1 MEKMKNILFVI
12 LTITFSGLYAQDI
25 EIPDFIDKSEI
36 ENFDCKCLEKE
47 VKYSKEDQKYIDVLW
62 EESLQFLEAYAIA
75 LTTSTGKCVNSDEA
89 IYETADGHKS
99 LCVMD
104 QRDMQL
110 MVKQIYLV
118 LLNQDKAK
126 KCFAARKEIDWL
138 YSPGGDARENS
149 KVDQWLDRTTF
160 EEFFNQKVTDPEV
173 KREGLAFTKNFG
185 KMITGDD
192 IELPSNFPYD
202 ISANALPNLW
212 ASVGWFP
219 MYGEESERNSKNS
232 KKTRGGYAYGEIFG
246 HWGLLRIDEINGEKV
261 GAEVGMVV
269 QAVNTFYAYHNHAIS
284 EMYHTIRKPAC
295 VNEFKTFAI
304 DEDSPRLTTVYEDE
318 SIRRVQFNTDIPQE
332 YMMWSTGAPDNQPFT
347 YFNRNTIHAFEVDGN
362 CEAKPEEKAL
372 VTIWA
377 RSNANDRRNDYGT
390 TRLCESAEHPGTPGK
405 RGEVIQCDLTKIK
418 Y

>member
-1 MEKMKNILFVI
+1 MQKLLFI
-12 LTITFSGLYAQDI
+12 FLTISFSSLHAQTQDI
-25 EIPDFIDKSEI
+25 EIPDFLDKAEI

-47 VKYSKEDQKYIDVLW
+47 ISYSKEDQKYIDILW
-62 EESLQFLEAYAIA
+62 EETLQYLKAYAIA
-75 LTTSTGKCVNSDEA
+75 LTTSTGNCINSDEA
-89 IYETADGHKS
+89 IYETVDGHKT

-110 MVKQIYLV
+110 MVKHIYLV
-118 LLNQDKAK
+118 LLNPDKAK
-126 KCFAARKEIDWL
+126 KCFAARKDVEGL
-138 YSPGGDARENS
+138 YSPGGKAREIS
-149 KVDQWLDRTTF
+149 KVDQWLDRMTF

-173 KREGLAFTKNFG
+173 KQYGLSFTKNFN

-212 ASVGWFP
+212 AAVGWSP
-219 MYGEESERNSKNS
+219 MYAEQSERNSKNF
-232 KKTRGGYAYGEIFG
+232 KNTRGGYAYGEIFG
-246 HWGLLRIDEINGEKV
+246 HWGLLRIETINGEKV

-295 VNEFKTFAI
+295 TNEFKTFAI
-304 DEDSPRLTTVYEDE
+304 DKYNPLVKTVYEDE
-318 SIRRVQFNTDIPQE
+318 SIRRIQFNTDVPQE
-332 YMMWSTGAPDNQPFT
+332 YRMWSTGAPDNQPFV
-347 YFNRNTIHAFEVDGN
+347 YFRRNTIHAFEVDGS

-377 RSNANDRRNDYGT
+377 RSNAADRRNDYGT
-390 TRLCESAEHPGTPGK
+390 TRLCESAENPGTPGK

-418 Y
+418 W

>member
-1 MEKMKNILFVI
+1 MKKLLFILF
-12 LTITFSGLYAQDI
+12 TITFSSVSGQNI
-25 EIPDFIDKSEI
+25 KIPDFLDKAEI
-36 ENFDCKCLEKE
+36 ENFDCNCLEKE
-47 VKYSKEDQKYIDVLW
+47 VNYTKQEQKYVDILW
-62 EESLQFLEAYAIA
+62 EESLQYLKAYAIA
-75 LTTSTGKCVNSDEA
+75 LTTSTGNCVDSDQA
-89 IYETADGHKS
+89 IYETVDGHKK

-104 QRDMQL
+104 EKDMRL
-110 MVKQIYLV
+110 MVKHIYLV

-126 KCFAARKEIDWL
+126 KCFAARKDLDWL
-138 YSPGGDARENS
+138 YSPGGKARENS
-149 KVDQWLDRTTF
+149 IVDQWLDRMTL
-160 EEFFNQKVTDPEV
+160 EEFFKQKVADPEV
-173 KREGLAFTKNFG
+173 RQAGVSFANNFN

-212 ASVGWFP
+212 SAVGWVP
-219 MYGEESERNSKNS
+219 MYAEESERNVRNF

-261 GAEVGMVV
+261 GAEIGMVV

-295 VNEFKTFAI
+295 VNQFKTFAI
-304 DEDSPRLTTVYEDE
+304 DEDNPAVNTVYEDK
-318 SIRRVQFNTDIPQE
+318 SLRRIQFDTNVPQE
-332 YMMWSTGAPDNQPFT
+332 YMMWSTGAADNQPFV
-347 YFNRNTIHAFEVDGN
+347 YFHRNTIHAFEVDGN

-377 RSNANDRRNDYGT
+377 RSNAADRRNDYGT
-390 TRLCESAEHPGTPGK
+390 TLLCESADNPGTPGK

-418 Y
+418 W